1 MHDSRRSSS
10 LLLLAFLAALVL
22 AFGGLVAG
30 AVGDLLPDDVLD
42 RPAAA
47 EVDR

>member
-30 AVGDLLPDDVLD
+30 AVGDLLPDDLD
-42 RPAAA
+42 RPAA